1 MFNLTNSFDH
11 PNRPGHTIFRFY
23 TIERADLFERLLK
36 EDNIFFEAEREEEE
50 YRTAYYF
57 GIKNRDLKIVNKKNY
72 LVTAKFR
79 KPTIPNVFARWGIIL
94 FSAFVILLAI
104 IGYIKQH

>member
-1 MFNLTNSFDH
+1 MFNLTNSFEH

-23 TIERADLFERLLK
+23 SKERADLFEHLLK
-36 EDNIFFEAEREEEE
+36 KDDIFFEAESEEEE

-57 GIKNRDLKIVNKKNY
+57 GIKNRDVKVVNKINH
-72 LVTAKFR
+72 LVSAEFR
-79 KPTIPNVFARWGIIL
+79 KPTIPNAYARWGIIM